1 MDRPITFRGEFAG
14 DQRVQVERAGS
25 PEPSC
30 LSMKSDHSMDPP
42 ITFRGEFAG
51 DQRVQVERAGSPEP
65 SCLSMKSDHSM
76 DRPITFRGDFAGDQ
90 RIPQSLQSCSLEENS
105 SEKLSF
111 TRQLGWFGIEPTCG
125 LYWSDVFQSPEIG
138 GAVYKMSLSQE
149 PDTKGGTLSTK
160 RKRVQVERAGS
171 PVPNCK
177 STKSD
182 CSMDRPF
189 TFRGVFAGDQR
200 IPQSLQSCSLEENS
214 SEKLSSLRQLGWFGI
229 EPTCGLN
236 WSDVFQ
242 SPEIGGAVYKMSL
255 SEEPD
260 TKGGTLST
268 KRKRVQVETAGS
280 PVPTCKSM
288 KSDHS
293 MGHPIAFRG
302 EVTGDQR
309 LQVERAGSP
318 VPSCLSMKSDCS
330 MDRQIKFRGEVTGD
344 QRVLVERAGS
354 PVPSCLS
361 MKSDRSMDRP
371 FTFCGEVTGDQ
382 RVQVERAGSPVPSCL
397 SMKSDR
403 SMDRPF
409 TFRAGVTGD
418 QRVQVERAGSPVPS
432 CLSMKSDRSMDRP
445 FTFTGE
451 ITGDQRVRVERA
463 GSPEPSCLSM
473 KSGRS
478 MDRPFTFC
486 GKVTGDQSVQVER
499 AGSPVPSCLSMKS
512 DRSMDR
518 PFTFT
523 GEITGDQRVQVE
535 RAGSPVPSCLS
546 MKSDRSMDRPF
557 TFTGEITG
565 DQRLLQSLQSCF
577 LEETSSEKLSFT
589 RQSLLR
595 TLMKLKKDEKLKQFQ
610 SHLSQDCP
618 ECFKTLSE
626 DPSVLVKFMKM
637 KELFKSH
644 RIEDYPE
651 YIGRE
656 QKDPEALYIVEKL
669 LETCGSERS
678 LKITLHILRNM
689 KQKDLTDSLERDEQR
704 NGSIK
709 IAQKALKAHLKR
721 KFECIFEGLAKQ
733 SNPTLLNEIYTELY
747 ITEGGSGGVNNE
759 HEVRQIETASKRQ
772 TTQETAIL
780 CNDIFKPLPGQK
792 KPIRTVLTK
801 GIAGIGKTVSVQ
813 KFILDWEEGKA
824 NQDVDFIFTLPFRDL
839 NLKKER
845 AFSLM
850 QLLQHYFPQLKESQS
865 VEGNEVK
872 VVFIFDGLDEC
883 RLPLDFQ
890 GNEICCDITESSSV
904 DVLLTNLIKG
914 NLLPSAL
921 LWITSRPA
929 AANQIPPE
937 CVHRVTEVRGF
948 NDPQKEEY
956 FRKRIRDQNQASRI
970 ISHIKSSRSLYIMCH
985 IPVFCWISATV
996 LETLLGETEI
1006 GDLPKTLTEMYTHF
1020 LLIQTNVKNQK
1031 YHGTDKTDSKMMS
1044 ASDTEIILKLGRLA
1058 FLQLEKGNLI
1068 FYEEDLRESGIDV
1081 CEASVYSGVCTEIF
1095 KEECG
1100 LYQEKVYCFV
1110 HLSIQEYL
1118 AALFVF
1124 HSCVNENRNVLRAE
1138 ESKSH
1143 SDRVQLSELHRTAV
1157 DQALKSKNGHLD
1169 LFLRFLLSLSLDSSQ
1184 ILFGGLLT
1192 QTGSRSPVPD
1202 RQTHTENRLQSIE
1215 ETVQYIKERIRE
1227 ESSAE
1232 RTINLFHC
1240 LSELNDN
1247 SLVEEIQNS
1256 LRSGKLSDNK
1266 LEPHQCSALAFVLL
1280 MSEEVLDEF
1289 DSKDYNTS
1297 AAGHQ
1302 RLVPVV
1308 RNCRKATLN
1317 NCNLTEESCDI
1328 VASALQSSNSTLRDL
1343 DLSCNNLRDSGVKL
1357 LCAGL
1362 MSPNC
1367 KLQRLGLNSCN
1378 LTEQSCDIV
1387 ASALQSSNS
1396 TLRDLDLSCNNLGD
1410 SGVKLLCAGLMSPNC
1425 KLQRLGLGW
1434 CNLTEGCCDVLASV
1448 LRSPHSE
1455 LRDLELRDNEL
1466 QDSGVTALS
1475 AGLEDPHCKLQR
1487 LGLSGCRVTQR
1498 GCDSLASA
1506 LCSNPSHLRE
1516 LDLRYNHPGDSGVR
1530 ALSAAKLDTL
1540 TLLVDHGG
1548 ENRTKP
1554 GPRKYGC
1561 QLSLDPNTAHR
1572 ELSLS
1577 ERNRRVTHTQ
1587 GREQPCPDHPERFE
1601 HWEQVVCRESI
1612 CERCYWEAEFSV
1624 SERVGGIFI
1633 AVTDKGISRKGR
1645 DSDCVFGW
1653 NENSWRLEC
1662 IKLSDSDKLSYS
1674 VCHNKNQTDI
1684 PAPPSPYRRAGVCD
1698 DGRGVCVYRV
1708 GVCVDRPAGTLSF
1721 YSVSDSDTL
1730 TLLHR
1735 FHTHFTQHTPL
1746 CAGFTV
1752 WDSSSVSLCQLE

>member
-1 MDRPITFRGEFAG
+1 MDHPITFRGEFA
-14 DQRVQVERAGS
+14 
-25 PEPSC
+25 
-30 LSMKSDHSMDPP
+30 
-42 ITFRGEFAG
+42 
-51 DQRVQVERAGSPEP
+51 
-65 SCLSMKSDHSM
+65 
-76 DRPITFRGDFAGDQ
+76 
-90 RIPQSLQSCSLEENS
+90 
-105 SEKLSF
+105 
-111 TRQLGWFGIEPTCG
+111 
-125 LYWSDVFQSPEIG
+125 
-138 GAVYKMSLSQE
+138 
-149 PDTKGGTLSTK
+149 
-160 RKRVQVERAGS
+160 
-171 PVPNCK
+171 
-177 STKSD
+177 
-182 CSMDRPF
+182 
-189 TFRGVFAGDQR
+189 
-200 IPQSLQSCSLEENS
+200 
-214 SEKLSSLRQLGWFGI
+214 
-229 EPTCGLN
+229 
-236 WSDVFQ
+236 
-242 SPEIGGAVYKMSL
+242 
-255 SEEPD
+255 
-260 TKGGTLST
+260 
-268 KRKRVQVETAGS
+268 
-280 PVPTCKSM
+280 
-288 KSDHS
+288 
-293 MGHPIAFRG
+293 
-302 EVTGDQR
+302 
-309 LQVERAGSP
+309 
-318 VPSCLSMKSDCS
+318 
-330 MDRQIKFRGEVTGD
+330 
-344 QRVLVERAGS
+344 
-354 PVPSCLS
+354 
-361 MKSDRSMDRP
+361 
-371 FTFCGEVTGDQ
+371 GDQ

-403 SMDRPF
+403 SMDHPV
-409 TFRAGVTGD
+409 TFRGEFAVD
-418 QRVQVERAGSPVPS
+418 QR
-432 CLSMKSDRSMDRP
+432 
-445 FTFTGE
+445 
-451 ITGDQRVRVERA
+451 I
-463 GSPEPSCLSM
+463 
-473 KSGRS
+473 
-478 MDRPFTFC
+478 
-486 GKVTGDQSVQVER
+486 
-499 AGSPVPSCLSMKS
+499 
-512 DRSMDR
+512 
-518 PFTFT
+518 
-523 GEITGDQRVQVE
+523 
-535 RAGSPVPSCLS
+535 
-546 MKSDRSMDRPF
+546 
-557 TFTGEITG
+557 
-565 DQRLLQSLQSCF
+565 LQSLQSCS
-577 LEETSSEKLSFT
+577 LEENSSEKLSFT
-589 RQSLLR
+589 RQSLLC
-595 TLMKLKKDEKLKQFQ
+595 TLMKLKKDEKLKLFQ

-618 ECFKTLSE
+618 ECFEILSE
-626 DPSVLVKFMKM
+626 DPSVLVKLMKM

-651 YIGRE
+651 CIARE
-656 QKDPEALYIVEKL
+656 QKDPETLYIVEKL

-689 KQKDLTDSLERDEQR
+689 KQKDLADSLERDEER

-709 IAQKALKAHLKR
+709 IAQKALKSHLKR

-733 SNPTLLNEIYTELY
+733 SDPTLLNEIYTELY

-780 CNDIFKPLPGQK
+780 CNNIFKPLPGQK

-813 KFILDWEEGKA
+813 KFILDWAEGKA
-824 NQDVDFIFTLPFRDL
+824 NQDIDFIFTFPFRDL

-850 QLLQHYFPQLKESQS
+850 QLLQHYFPQLKESQR
-865 VEGNEVK
+865 VEGDEVK

-883 RLPLDFQ
+883 RLPLNFQ
-890 GNEICCDITESSSV
+890 GNEICYDITKSSSV

-921 LWITSRPA
+921 LWIISRPA
-929 AANQIPPE
+929 AANQIPPK

-948 NDPQKEEY
+948 NDPQKEGY

-996 LETLLGETEI
+996 LETMLGETES

-1031 YHGTDKTDSKMMS
+1031 YHGTDETDSKKMS
-1044 ASDTEIILKLGRLA
+1044 AADTEIILKLGQLA

-1081 CEASVYSGVCTEIF
+1081 SEASVYSGVCTEIF

-1100 LYQEKVYCFV
+1100 LYQEKVYYFV

-1124 HSCVNENRNVLRAE
+1124 HSCVNENRNVLSAE
-1138 ESKSH
+1138 ESEPH
-1143 SDRVQLSELHRTAV
+1143 SGRVQLSELHRTAV
-1157 DQALKSKNGHLD
+1157 DQALESKNGHLD

-1202 RQTHTENRLQSIE
+1202 LQTQTESRSQSINK
-1215 ETVQYIKERIRE
+1215 TVQYIKERIRK

-1247 SLVEEIQNS
+1247 SLVEVIQNS
-1256 LRSGKLSDNK
+1256 LRSGRLSDK
-1266 LEPHQCSALAFVLL
+1266 ELEPHQCSALAFVLL

-1289 DSKDYNTS
+1289 DLKTYNTS
-1297 AAGHQ
+1297 AVCDE

-1308 RNCRKATLN
+1308 RNCRKAILN
-1317 NCNLTEESCDI
+1317 SCDLTEESCDI

-1343 DLSCNNLRDSGVKL
+1343 DLSYNNLGDSGVKL

-1367 KLQRLGLNSCN
+1367 KLQRLGLNSCGFAD
-1378 LTEQSCDIV
+1378 ESCNIV

-1396 TLRDLDLSCNNLGD
+1396 PLRDLVINCTYMRD

-1516 LDLRYNHPGDSGVR
+1516 LDLSYNHPGDSGVR

-1540 TLLVDHGG
+1540 TLLEKLVDHGG

-1554 GPRKYGC
+1554 GLWKYGC
-1561 QLSLDPNTAHR
+1561 QLTLDPNTAHR
-1572 ELSLS
+1572 ALSLS
-1577 ERNRRVTHTQ
+1577 EGNRRVTHTP
-1587 GREQPCPDHPERFE
+1587 GREQPYPDHPERFE
-1601 HWEQVVCRESI
+1601 HWEQVMCRESV
-1612 CERCYWEAEFSV
+1612 CERCYWEAEFTLPEQG
-1624 SERVGGIFI
+1624 ERWTTRTAEPIDTGG
-1633 AVTDKGISRKGR
+1633 R
-1645 DSDCVFGW
+1645 
-1653 NENSWRLEC
+1653 
-1662 IKLSDSDKLSYS
+1662 
-1674 VCHNKNQTDI
+1674 
-1684 PAPPSPYRRAGVCD
+1684 
-1698 DGRGVCVYRV
+1698 
-1708 GVCVDRPAGTLSF
+1708 
-1721 YSVSDSDTL
+1721 
-1730 TLLHR
+1730 
-1735 FHTHFTQHTPL
+1735 
-1746 CAGFTV
+1746 
-1752 WDSSSVSLCQLE
+1752 